1 MEPAIS
7 KAYSTPPPVAAL
19 TSATMSGS
27 RALKVSVAPSS
38 RAKASL
44 CSDLAMATI
53 RRAPA
58 ATAPSREARPT
69 PPSPITA
76 TEEPAGTWAVLNTA
90 PTPVSTAQPNRA
102 ASFNGRSLSTLTREC
117 RDTVA

>member
-1 MEPAIS
+1 
-7 KAYSTPPPVAAL
+7 
-19 TSATMSGS
+19 MSGS

-44 CSDLAMATI
+44 CSDLAMATTL
-53 RRAPA
+53 RAPE
-58 ATAPSREARPT
+58 ATAPRREARPT

-76 TEEPAGTWAVLNTA
+76 TEDPAGTWAVLNTA

-102 ASFNGRSLSTLTREC
+102 ASFNGRSLSTLTSEC